1 MTQFSEADPTE
12 ADFIRAV
19 VRDELSNFQTMV
31 PATVETYNAA
41 KRQVLVR
48 PVVRG
53 RLPGDTISDPDDPAI
68 ALGVELPPIHA
79 TPVVFEGGGGF
90 SSRPPLV
97 PGDAGLLV
105 MSSHDFSQWQ
115 STGTTG
121 LRAQTGRKNSLND
134 AVFFPLIKTDAEILA
149 NAADEAKTHLPLD
162 WVNSVPAGRFMV
174 WGDNTVLTRLARSD
188 KILAELTAQVAALN
202 LHGHP
207 PGTFA
212 NSGGPVVGLS
222 GTPVAG
228 TAPPSTFFSNPG
240 DMSSEIHKS
249 K

>member
-12 ADFIRAV
+12 ADLIRAI

-31 PATVETYNAA
+31 PAIVEAYDAA

-48 PVVRG
+48 PVLRG
-53 RLPGDTISDPDDPAI
+53 RLPGDTVNDPEDPTL

-149 NAADEAKTHLPLD
+149 NAASEAKTHLPLD
-162 WVNSVPAGRFMV
+162 WVNSVPAGRFIF
-174 WGDNTVLTRLARSD
+174 WGDNTVVTMLARAD
-188 KILAELTAQVAALN
+188 KVDSELAKIKATLDARKTEHDTHTHAGVTVGPGTTATALPPFTAAAAL
-202 LHGHP
+202 
-207 PGTFA
+207 
-212 NSGGPVVGLS
+212 
-222 GTPVAG
+222 TP
-228 TAPPSTFFSNPG
+228 TP
-240 DMSSEIHKS
+240 SEIHKS

>member
-31 PATVETYNAA
+31 PAVVEAYDAA

-53 RLPGDTISDPDDPAI
+53 RLPGDTISDPDDPTL

-134 AVFFPLIKTDAEILA
+134 AVFFPLIKSDADILA
-149 NAADEAKTHLPLD
+149 NAAAEAKTHLPLD
-162 WVNSVPAGRFMV
+162 WVTAVPAGRFMV
-174 WGDNTVLTRLARSD
+174 WGDNTVVTMLARAD
-188 KILAELTAQVAALN
+188 KVDAELAKLKTALDARKAEYDAHTHTHSL
-202 LHGHP
+202 G
-207 PGTFA
+207 PGT
-212 NSGGPVVGLS
+212 
-222 GTPVAG
+222 
-228 TAPPSTFFSNPG
+228 TAPPVPPFTAAAALVPTP
-240 DMSSEIHKS
+240 SEIHKS